1 LPDLV
6 WKMGFG
12 VWWALPAIV
21 AATILLMDG
30 AERGAAKDAGSA
42 A

>member
-1 LPDLV
+1 MPDLV

-21 AATILLMDG
+21 AAAVLLMEG
-30 AERGAAKDAGSA
+30 GEGTTRKNVNGAA
-42 A
+42 

>member
-1 LPDLV
+1 
-6 WKMGFG
+6 MGFG

-21 AATILLMDG
+21 AATILLMEG
-30 AERGAAKDAGSA
+30 GERGAARDAGGA